1 MRRLLLFSLGFA
13 AAWPSP
19 QADARQARHA
29 AAAMQPG
36 QTTQEDAEE
45 ADRNRAAAEA
55 RQSKAEQAAAAAAAE
70 ADRLAALRVEAA
82 ARLRQT
88 EDEVAAQAA
97 NVSQLAEL
105 RDAAAAQLAARGRAL
120 GPVLPLI
127 ERLALFPAE
136 TLLAA
141 PAGPGQAMLGL
152 SVLHGM
158 ARNLER
164 EAQSLREEQEA
175 VAAASRAVEAALPPL
190 KAARAEQAEQARS
203 LDRQIIDAQAV
214 REQAEAAGA
223 EAARQVASEG
233 ARAET
238 IRAALAAVEAAR
250 ARAEAQAEKDA
261 ARAERRQQAAATARA
276 RQQEA
281 ALAKPSGAGFA
292 SRSALVQPVAGQV
305 LRGWGDDT
313 GAGASNGVSYRPAP
327 QARVVAPCAGRIRFA
342 APFRSYGQLIILD
355 CGGGYAFVLAGLG
368 RLDIAAGAKVLAGE
382 PVGVMPDWD
391 AAKEGPRPALYI
403 ELRHDGSPVD
413 PAPFLHARG

>member
-1 MRRLLLFSLGFA
+1 MRRLLLFSLVA
-13 AAWPSP
+13 AAWPGP
-19 QADARQARHA
+19 QADARQARQA
-29 AAAMQPG
+29 ATDTQASQP
-36 QTTQEDAEE
+36 TKEDAED
-45 ADRNRAAAEA
+45 ADRNRVEAQA
-55 RQSKAEQAAAAAAAE
+55 RQRDAEQAAAAAAAE
-70 ADRLAALRVEAA
+70 ADRLAALRVQAA
-82 ARLRQT
+82 AKLRQI

-97 NVSQLAEL
+97 NVSRLAAL
-105 RDAAAAQLAARGRAL
+105 RDAAAARLAAKGRAL

-141 PAGPGQAMLGL
+141 PAGPEQAMLGL

-164 EAQSLREEQEA
+164 EARSLREEQD
-175 VAAASRAVEAALPPL
+175 AATAATAAVEAALPPL
-190 KAARAEQAEQARS
+190 KAARAEQMEQARL

-223 EAARQVASEG
+223 EAARRVASEG
-233 ARAET
+233 AKAET
-238 IRAALAAVEAAR
+238 IRAALAAVETAR
-250 ARAEAQAEKDA
+250 ARAEAQAEKEA
-261 ARAERRQQAAATARA
+261 ARAERRRQDAAAARA

-292 SRSALVQPVAGQV
+292 RGGLAQPVAGEV

-313 GAGASNGVSYRPAP
+313 GAGASNGISYRPAP

-368 RLDIAAGAKVLAGE
+368 RLDVAAGAKVLAGE

-391 AAKEGPRPALYI
+391 AAGDGPRPALYV